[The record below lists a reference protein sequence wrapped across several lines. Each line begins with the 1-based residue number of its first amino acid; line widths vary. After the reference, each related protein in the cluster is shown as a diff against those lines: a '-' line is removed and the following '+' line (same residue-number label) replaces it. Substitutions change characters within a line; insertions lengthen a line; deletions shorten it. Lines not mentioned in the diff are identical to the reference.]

1 MLVNGTSTIMT
12 DAAVGLPHRS
22 GISSS
27 SSSPSSPSADH
38 SVNNS
43 HSNSGGSTCDININ
57 IKSGGGGGSSSDD
70 HTATLNGKTECSTS
84 GSSESNSDMNK
95 MKTPNV
101 FKKTLAN
108 SKNTMNGDPV
118 LHCGFNIISVTGIVF
133 VNKLVFATGFKF
145 PVTLTFF
152 HIVMTAIG
160 MRVFR

>member
-1 MLVNGTSTIMT
+1 MSVSNGTSTIMT
-12 DAAVGLPHRS
+12 DAAVGLPHQS

-27 SSSPSSPSADH
+27 SSPPSSSSDH
-38 SVNNS
+38 SGDTNHLNNGDS
-43 HSNSGGSTCDININ
+43 SSDININ
-57 IKSGGGGGSSSDD
+57 IKSGGGGSGD
-70 HTATLNGKTECSTS
+70 HTATLNGKTDCSNN
-84 GSSESNSDMNK
+84 GNSEGNSDMSK
-95 MKTPNV
+95 MKTPNG

-108 SKNTMNGDPV
+108 SKSTSLNGDPV

-160 MRVFR
+160 MRIFR